1 MFFALYMDVARGS
14 LLRSSHILRFPKW
27 MRTKTARRTDH
38 GQHLIWKTRTH
49 FGNDILWLSA
59 LLVSFVCPFPWGL
72 WDVVRFWW
80 YDFRAP
86 KNPADVPRF
95 VVSCHCHFVSLQVS
109 ITDILENY
117 RKHPAFLAIRIC
129 MNFPGRWNCLQV
141 ASRSHSTLGS
151 TCGSTQRGSG
161 IFPLGIVAK
170 WKFFS
175 KSERCISQHLHH
187 VLWCDSVFN
196 SRLAYLWEF
205 GEENLKTCVTFK
217 FGSLRFNIMNWRRRR
232 GIWHHAKGVKCNLQL
247 KTYPDP
253 FYKV

>member
-1 MFFALYMDVARGS
+1 MNVHENSKKNWPWAASNLKDSDTLWEWYTMTKCIAGFFCLPIPLRVMRCCKALVIWLQSPKKPRRRATFRG
-14 LLRSSHILRFPKW
+14 
-27 MRTKTARRTDH
+27 
-38 GQHLIWKTRTH
+38 
-49 FGNDILWLSA
+49 
-59 LLVSFVCPFPWGL
+59 LVSLP
-72 WDVVRFWW
+72 
-80 YDFRAP
+80 
-86 KNPADVPRF
+86 
-95 VVSCHCHFVSLQVS
+95 

-196 SRLAYLWEF
+196 SRLAYLWE
-205 GEENLKTCVTFK
+205 EENLKTCVTFK